1 MLHFRKMHGLGNDF
15 VVLDGRYQTISL
27 SPQQIQ
33 AIGNRHTGVGFDQL
47 VILQQPPQ
55 PTEADVFM
63 KIYNQDG
70 SQAGACGNVS
80 RCVAKLL
87 FAEDPSKTQV
97 VIQTVAGLL
106 ECSQAADGLFCVD
119 MGEARRDWRDIPLA
133 EPRDTM
139 AVDFGLAEL
148 PPAVTVSMGNPH
160 AIFFV
165 PQLDLAQVARLG
177 AQVEHHPLLP
187 DRANVSFVRVI
198 DRGHVEMRTWERG
211 AGLTEACGSG
221 ACAAGVAAAARNL
234 TDRRVQVAMPGGTL
248 TIEWLPDNHVLMIGT
263 ATLVFEGQLDLNA
276 L

>member
-47 VILQQPPQ
+47 VILEQPPQ
-55 PTEADVFM
+55 PDQADVFM
-63 KIYNQDG
+63 QIYNQDG

-87 FAEDPSKTQV
+87 FAEDPNKTEV

-106 ECSQAADGLFCVD
+106 ECSRAADGLFCVD
-119 MGEARRDWRDIPLA
+119 MGEARQDWRDIPLA
-133 EPRDTM
+133 QAHDTLW
-139 AVDFGLAEL
+139 VDFGLPEL

-165 PQLDLAQVARLG
+165 PALDVAQVARLG
-177 AQVEHHPLLP
+177 PMVEHHPLLP

-198 DRGHVEMRTWERG
+198 DRSHVEMRTWERG
-211 AGLTEACGSG
+211 AGLTQACGSG
-221 ACAAGVAAAARNL
+221 ACATGVAAAARNL

-248 TIEWLPDNHVLMIGT
+248 TIEWLPDNHVLMTGA